1 MADAEGSARVLVVE
15 DDRTTAD
22 LVALYLRHAGFRVD
36 VEHTGT
42 RGMERAT
49 ENTYDL
55 LVLDVMLPGLPGLEI
70 CRQVRSRDNTGI
82 ILLTARTQEEDRIQ
96 GLELG
101 ADDYVPK
108 PFSPRE
114 LVARARAVLR
124 RRPQESGSV
133 LTRGDVVMNLATR
146 TVTVSGKDVS
156 LTPSEFAILQALASR
171 PGIVKSRAQLLD
183 VLPGEASEN
192 LDRTVDVH
200 IRNLRR
206 KIELDS
212 SEPQYVQTVLGA
224 GYRFASPSAVK

>member
-1 MADAEGSARVLVVE
+1 VTEAGVSARVLVVE

-42 RGMERAT
+42 AGMARAT

-70 CRQVRSRDNTGI
+70 CRQVRARDNTGI
-82 ILLTARTQEEDRIQ
+82 ILLTARTQEEDRIH

-114 LVARARAVLR
+114 LVARVRAVLR
-124 RRPQESGSV
+124 RRTQDADDV
-133 LTRGDVVMNLATR
+133 LMRGPIVINLATR
-146 TVTVSGKDVS
+146 TVTVKQHVVS
-156 LTPSEFAILQALASR
+156 LTPSEFALLHALAAR
-171 PGIVKSRAQLLD
+171 PGVVKSRTQLLD
-183 VLPGEASEN
+183 VLPGEPAEN

-200 IRNLRR
+200 VRNLRR
-206 KIELDS
+206 KIEADPS
-212 SEPQYVQTVLGA
+212 HPQYVQTVLGA
-224 GYRFASPSAVK
+224 GYRFAMPSTSR

>member
-1 MADAEGSARVLVVE
+1 MLVVE

-42 RGMERAT
+42 GGLARTT

-82 ILLTARTQEEDRIQ
+82 ILLTARTQEEDRIH

-114 LVARARAVLR
+114 LVARVRAVLR
-124 RRPQESGSV
+124 RKPQDAGDV
-133 LTRGDVVMNLATR
+133 LTRGAIVINLATR
-146 TVTVSGKDVS
+146 TVTVEQSVVS
-156 LTPSEFAILQALASR
+156 LTPSEFALLHALAAR
-171 PGIVKSRAQLLD
+171 PGVVKSRSHLLD
-183 VLPGEASEN
+183 VLPGESAEN

-200 IRNLRR
+200 VRNLRR
-206 KIELDS
+206 KIEVDPS
-212 SEPQYVQTVLGA
+212 HPQYVQTVLGA
-224 GYRFASPSAVK
+224 GYRFALPSIFR